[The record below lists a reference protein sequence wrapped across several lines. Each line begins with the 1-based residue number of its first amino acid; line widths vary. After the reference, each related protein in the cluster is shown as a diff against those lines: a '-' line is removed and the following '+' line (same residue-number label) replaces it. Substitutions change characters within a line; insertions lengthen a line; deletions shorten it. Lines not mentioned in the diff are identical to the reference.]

1 MGSRRFLRKDMTR
14 QEMAQ
19 LAAGGILGV
28 RHALEEALISLYS
41 HGTFD
46 RFPKLRFGLL
56 EVGSSWVGAFLDRL
70 DSIYEVRLGKTDD
83 RPGMLGWL
91 KHKPSEYFRN
101 QCFISDDPEE
111 FSATCM
117 IDYVGSNCFMWA
129 TDYPHAD
136 HPATWVPSLTK
147 YADRLNPET
156 RERVLGQNTKDIYH
170 LA

>member
-1 MGSRRFLRKDMTR
+1 
-14 QEMAQ
+14 MAQ
-19 LAAGGILGV
+19 LAVSGILGV
-28 RHALEEALISLYS
+28 RHALEEALISMYS
-41 HGTFD
+41 HGAFD
-46 RFPKLRFGLL
+46 RFPNLKFGLL

-70 DSIYEVRLGKTDD
+70 DSVYEVHLGKTDD
-83 RPGMLGWL
+83 RPGMLGRL

-101 QCFISDDPEE
+101 QCFISGDPEE
-111 FSATCM
+111 FSATCV

-156 RERVLGQNTKDIYH
+156 RKRVLGQNVKDIYG